1 MNILIV
7 GLGVIGTT
15 YGYLFHKAGHEVRHL
30 IRPEKLYNIP
40 KNIKIKML
48 DGRNKSSGIILE
60 DNYAVNFAKPNTTY
74 DFILVSIS
82 SGKIQDVIN
91 SLKDSNI
98 NGTILLFSGI
108 WETREYIN
116 KILNGF
122 QYIIG
127 YPVAGGNIF
136 GSQLDCVVFD
146 HIMLEDEDKTSIE
159 NYSNLVILLTDSK
172 LKAET
177 PHDMLEWIWL
187 HMAVNA
193 AVISTAGKYG
203 NIYNPSKSAENLM
216 NSSSYLSEAVLTI
229 RETSKIIAARNVK
242 LKNYYNELLP
252 YKIPSRLAGVLMK
265 KMFQKNELTR
275 KIMTLHNNLDD
286 LLYVCQSVYQYGKE
300 KNISSPRF
308 YSNFEKI
315 KEDLS

>member
-30 IRPEKLYNIP
+30 IRPDKIDNIP
-40 KNIKIKML
+40 GKIKIKML
-48 DGRNKSSGIILE
+48 DGRNNSSSIILE
-60 DNYAVNFAKPNTTY
+60 DNYTVNFAKPDTNY
-74 DFILVSIS
+74 DFILISVS
-82 SGKIQDVIN
+82 SGNIQNVIN

-108 WETREYIN
+108 WENREYIN
-116 KILNGF
+116 KILNDF

-127 YPVAGGNIF
+127 YPVAGGNIS

-146 HIMLEDEDKTSIE
+146 HIMLEDEKKTSIK
-159 NYSNLVILLTDSK
+159 NYSSLIELLNDSK
-172 LKAET
+172 LSAET
-177 PHDMLEWIWL
+177 PYDMLEWIWL
-187 HMAVNA
+187 HMTVNA

-203 NIYNPSKSAENLM
+203 DIYNPSKSAESLM
-216 NSSSYLSEAVLTI
+216 NSSKYLSEAVLAI
-229 RETSKIIAARNVK
+229 RETSKIIEARGVK
-242 LKNYYNELLP
+242 LKNYRNELLP
-252 YKIPSRLAGVLMK
+252 YKIPSKLAGIIMK
-265 KMFQKNELTR
+265 KMFRKNELTR
-275 KIMTLHNNLDD
+275 KIMTLHSNLDD
-286 LLYVCQSVYQYGKE
+286 LIYVCQSVYEFGKE
-300 KNISSPRF
+300 NNISAPKF